1 MSTVTGGDA
10 VDKTPRLSRNRD
22 FWLLW
27 SGSGLSV
34 LGSRAGAAGYALL
47 ALWHTGSGQAAGLV
61 AFAALLPNLVVQLP
75 AGALVD
81 RWDRKRLMVACE
93 VGRAVALL
101 SVAVTAAAGW
111 FWLPHLMAVA
121 LVETSLGLVHQLAEQ
136 GAVRHV
142 VAPHQL
148 GAALSRNETRFRAAG
163 LIGGPLGTALFALT
177 RWLPFAFAALGQ
189 LLSLLTL
196 LLIRRDFQDRRK
208 RDANR
213 SLVREMREGVKWLLG
228 QRFLRAAVSL
238 VAATNVLFQVVML
251 AVPFALVE
259 EEGRSPVAVGVVLA
273 AGGIG
278 GMLGALSAQWWIP
291 RLYLRTV
298 LIGGLGVWAVLVP
311 LVAVVRQPLLMGLA
325 CGAMSYVSGL
335 FNVVAAVYQLRITP
349 DEILGRTA
357 GAAGMFAYG
366 ASALGALAGG
376 VMLDGW
382 GSRHTVLAVAV
393 LMAVTALA
401 AAAVPAVRAAAHPAS
416 GGPDPDLPERG
427 EDRIPAV

>member
-1 MSTVTGGDA
+1 MSTVADRDA
-10 VDKTPRLSRNRD
+10 VDGIPPLSRNRD

-27 SGSGLSV
+27 TGSGLSV

-47 ALWHTGSGQAAGLV
+47 VLWHTGSGQAAGLV

-75 AGALVD
+75 AGVLVD

-93 VGRAVALL
+93 IGRLLALL
-101 SVAVTAAAGW
+101 SVAVTAATGR

-121 LVETSLGLVHQLAEQ
+121 LVETSLGLVHQLGEQ

-148 GAALSRNETRFRAAG
+148 GAALARNETRFRAAG
-163 LIGGPLGTALFALT
+163 LVGGPLGTALFALT

-189 LLSLLTL
+189 LLSLLAL
-196 LLIRRDFQDRRK
+196 LLIRREFQDRRK
-208 RDANR
+208 RDKR
-213 SLVREMREGVKWLLG
+213 SLVREMREGVAWLLG

-238 VAATNVLFQVVML
+238 VAATNVLFQVMML

-259 EEGRSPVAVGVVLA
+259 EDGRSPVAVGVVLA

-298 LIGGLGVWAVLVP
+298 LIGGLALWALLVP
-311 LVAVVRQPLLMGLA
+311 LLAVVREPLLMGAA

-349 DEILGRTA
+349 DELLGRSA

-376 VMLDGW
+376 VLLDAW
-382 GSRHTVLAVAV
+382 GSRSTVLLVAA

-416 GGPDPDLPERG
+416 GDPDPGPSAR
-427 EDRIPAV
+427 EDDGIPAV